1 MRNPFVPLPPV
12 YGRLL
17 DFKKAYIVNG
27 VRSNLMNRRRRN
39 SALTLAGPLTLG
51 LIVALSAIIVFYQ
64 FVYLPSADGGSQEI
78 PEEFLSPPGFI
89 QVLIVEGSINL
100 DQEENFVPREPTV
113 TLGVDNSVVWL
124 SQDPVL
130 HTVTADP
137 GSPDDFADAA
147 SRSNFLDLDDTF
159 TFVFT
164 SPGEYKYHCEPHP
177 WMRGTIIVVGLA
189 GE

>member
-1 MRNPFVPLPPV
+1 M
-12 YGRLL
+12 
-17 DFKKAYIVNG
+17 K
-27 VRSNLMNRRRRN
+27 RRGRN
-39 SALTLAGPLTLG
+39 SALTLAGPLTLV

-64 FVYLPSADGGSQEI
+64 FVYLPSADGSQEI
-78 PEEFLSPPGFI
+78 PEEFLSPPEFI

-100 DQEENFVPREPTV
+100 DQEENFVPNEPTV

-147 SRSNFLDLDDTF
+147 SRSNFLDIDDTF

-177 WMRGTIIVVGLA
+177 WMRGTIIVLGLA

>member
-1 MRNPFVPLPPV
+1 MRNPFVPLPPIC
-12 YGRLL
+12 GCLS
-17 DFKKAYIVNG
+17 DFKKAYIVNS

-39 SALTLAGPLTLG
+39 SALTLAGPLTLV

-64 FVYLPSADGGSQEI
+64 FVYLPSAGGSEQI
-78 PEEFLSPPGFI
+78 SEEFRSPPGSI
-89 QVLIVEGSINL
+89 QVLIVEGSINI

-124 SQDPVL
+124 SQDPIL

-137 GSPDDFADAA
+137 GSPDDFGEGA
-147 SRSNFLDLDDTF
+147 SRSNWLDLGDTF

-164 SPGEYKYHCEPHP
+164 SPGEFKYHCEPHP
-177 WMRGTIIVVGLA
+177 WMRGTIIVVGPA
-189 GE
+189 AE